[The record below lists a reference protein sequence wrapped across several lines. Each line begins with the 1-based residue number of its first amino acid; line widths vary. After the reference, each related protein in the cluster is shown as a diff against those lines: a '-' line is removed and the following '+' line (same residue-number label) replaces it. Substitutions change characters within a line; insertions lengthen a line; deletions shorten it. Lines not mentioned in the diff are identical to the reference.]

1 MDQQLEYAQMLE
13 VPVSTVSVVIK
24 KPFFNM
30 KAKGEDDLKEQVVDS
45 VNERMGDSVYP
56 EDLTV
61 PPKQE
66 TKSAFAATL
75 ADRSGRVLVIEVAAA
90 CLLAIG
96 IFLTNVFMPGSA
108 INSFIAGISA
118 EQPVEASYTEFEL
131 FPVISELSDA
141 EVSVSESGVITFTGE
156 GAVYPVADGTIAS
169 VTTLSDGTYS
179 AEVAHTS
186 VFRSIVSGLT
196 DVYYSVGDR
205 VAGNIPVGYSD
216 GGAQISVTMY
226 NDGELLDCYTLSGA
240 LPVWN
245 TQADAS

>member
-1 MDQQLEYAQMLE
+1 MNQELEYAQMLE
-13 VPVSTVSVVIK
+13 VPVSTVSVVKK
-24 KPFFNM
+24 KPIF
-30 KAKGEDDLKEQVVDS
+30 KKKEQKDDESLKEKVVES
-45 VNERMGDSVYP
+45 VNERMGDYVYS
-56 EDLTV
+56 EDLTE
-61 PPKQE
+61 PPRPQKG
-66 TKSAFAATL
+66 AFAATL
-75 ADRSGRVLVIEVAAA
+75 SDRSGRVLVIEVAAA

-216 GGAQISVTMY
+216 GGAQVSVTMY